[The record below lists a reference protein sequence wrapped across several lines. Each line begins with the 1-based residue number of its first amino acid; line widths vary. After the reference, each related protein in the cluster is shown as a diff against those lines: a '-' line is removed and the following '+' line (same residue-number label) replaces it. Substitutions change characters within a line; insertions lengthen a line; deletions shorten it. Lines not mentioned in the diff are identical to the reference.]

1 MDNQKFKILSIGT
14 DASTLDKDSRIAR
27 RVIDYGDLV
36 DKYTIITPAEKEAK
50 VDLSE
55 KVTVFGVVGKNK
67 IFKLFKVYVKAGKI
81 LQNEKYNIITVQDQY
96 YLGFVAWLLS
106 KKFKIGL
113 EIQNHGFEKFSG
125 IRKLIAKFI
134 FPRASA
140 VRTVSK
146 RLKNR
151 LIQEF
156 GVKEEKITIVPV
168 FFKPEEFLD
177 TRCPIGHQVS
187 KNSSDKFV
195 FLTVGRLVPVK
206 NIAMQIGAMA
216 EILKARKD
224 VELWIVGEGGLENN
238 LKNLAKELNIE
249 INIKFLG
256 WQNDIASIYKRADVF
271 LLTSHSEG
279 WPVSIME
286 AAGYGLPVIMTDVGS
301 AGELIINGKNG
312 MVVPV
317 NDGEALEAAMKKLM
331 DDEGMRMYLGKNA
344 RKSVLGMPTK
354 EETLRMHK
362 KSFAKARI

>member
-67 IFKLFKVYVKAGKI
+67 M
-81 LQNEKYNIITVQDQY
+81 
-96 YLGFVAWLLS
+96 
-106 KKFKIGL
+106 FKIGL

-140 VRTVSK
+140 VITVSK

-168 FFKPEEFLD
+168 FFKPEEFLY

-301 AGELIINGKNG
+301 AGELIIN
-312 MVVPV
+312 
-317 NDGEALEAAMKKLM
+317 
-331 DDEGMRMYLGKNA
+331 
-344 RKSVLGMPTK
+344 
-354 EETLRMHK
+354 
-362 KSFAKARI
+362 